1 MDFLDLLQAYRPVCE
16 QEHRAKEQMILA
28 LSLLGEGAFA
38 RHPLMHLTASALVV
52 NGRRDRTLMVYHHI
66 YQSFTWPGGHADGE
80 RDLLALAM
88 RETCEETGLLPD
100 NLCPLE
106 QEIASLDT
114 LTVQEHIKRG
124 KVVSAHL
131 HLNAAFLLQAD
142 ENAPLHIKADE
153 NADVRW
159 LPIDQIQ
166 SFSSEKHMWPIYRKL
181 IARL

>member
-28 LSLLGEGAFA
+28 LSLLGDGAFG
-38 RHPLMHLTASALVV
+38 RHPLMHLTASAFVV
-52 NGRRDRTLMVYHHI
+52 NDRRDRTLMVYDHI

-80 RDLLALAM
+80 RDLSALDL
-88 RETCEETGLLPD
+88 RETCEETGVTPGDVRLLD
-100 NLCPLE
+100 RG
-106 QEIASLDT
+106 IASLDT
-114 LTVQEHIKRG
+114 LTVQEHVKHGR
-124 KVVSAHL
+124 VVSPHL

-142 ENAPLHIKADE
+142 PKAPLHVKADE

-159 LPIDQIQ
+159 LPIDQIE
-166 SFSSEKHMWPIYRKL
+166 SLSNERHMWPIYRKL